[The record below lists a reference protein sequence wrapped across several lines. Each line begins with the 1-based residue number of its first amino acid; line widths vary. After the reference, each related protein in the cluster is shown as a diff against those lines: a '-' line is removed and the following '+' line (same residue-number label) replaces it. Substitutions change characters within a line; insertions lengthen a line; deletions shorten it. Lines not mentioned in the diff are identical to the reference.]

1 MRKSAKLDIQNKV
14 KPEPSNNVV
23 EEPVLKDVIYEEM
36 FDIPYHSSL
45 VNLKKEEEEQKGV
58 GRECSKTWGNSTMS
72 QSTETIKNDEND
84 KVDNVTETSEDES
97 ENDKNNNL
105 SVTGTV
111 PPHFVHHTF

>member
-36 FDIPYHSSL
+36 FDISL

-58 GRECSKTWGNSTMS
+58 GRECPKNWGNSTMS
-72 QSTETIKNDEND
+72 KSTETIKNDEND

-105 SVTGTV
+105 SVTGTI